1 MKKFLSLL
9 LSVLA
14 LLVITACDFNK
25 PTIEDSGKITVVV
38 AEETPLVYELSLD
51 DLDLSQG
58 ALSVLLHIKETKGL
72 DVVYEE
78 STYGAY
84 LTKVGAL
91 APDSNGFVSIFTSYE
106 PNWDQTA
113 FAQTRYHG
121 EIKVVSS
128 AVGLSSMSIVDGVVI
143 YIGYVAYSNE

>member
-1 MKKFLSLL
+1 MKKFLALVLSILVLTSL
-9 LSVLA
+9 
-14 LLVITACDFNK
+14 TACNFNK

-38 AEETPLVYELSLD
+38 AQETPLVYELTLD

-58 ALSVLLHIKETKGL
+58 ALSVLLHLKETKGL
-72 DVVYEE
+72 TVNYEN

-84 LTKVGAL
+84 LTQVGTL
-91 APDSNGFVSIFTSYE
+91 ATDSNGFVSVFTSYE
-106 PNWDQTA
+106 ANWDTTVY
-113 FAQTRYHG
+113 AQTRYHG

-143 YIGYVAYSNE
+143 YIGYIAY